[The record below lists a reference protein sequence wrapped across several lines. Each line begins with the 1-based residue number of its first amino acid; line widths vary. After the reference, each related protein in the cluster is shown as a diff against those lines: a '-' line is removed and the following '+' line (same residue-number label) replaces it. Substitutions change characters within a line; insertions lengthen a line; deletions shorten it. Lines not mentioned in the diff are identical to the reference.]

1 MGIPTVMDRIIQQ
14 AMHQELVPVFD
25 SIFSQ
30 YSYGFRP
37 NRSAGQAVL
46 QAQKYIQ
53 EGYEWVVDIDLEKF
67 FDKVNHDMLMARVSR
82 RVKDKV
88 RGLTKKFSH
97 IVSFFYYPNKIFV
110 NISFVFIQEC
120 S

>member
-1 MGIPTVMDRIIQQ
+1 M
-14 AMHQELVPVFD
+14 
-25 SIFSQ
+25 
-30 YSYGFRP
+30 
-37 NRSAGQAVL
+37 L

-88 RGLTKKFSH
+88 RGLTKKFRGSKLTDS
-97 IVSFFYYPNKIFV
+97 IRKQLMPITRGWANYFGIAEARSIFA
-110 NISFVFIQEC
+110 NLDGWIRR
-120 S
+120 